1 MAIISTAQNT
11 VLSFV
16 TFQDRSP
23 MAHLTASPFH
33 KPSAFE
39 VARAAQLPT
48 PPDTDTD
55 FAGLGQ
61 PHGAP
66 AEGESWG
73 LPSGPADGR
82 HHRVSTLQY
91 RNTGFRERDRTSTRQ
106 SKWLVVVLP
115 PPSVAERHGHLGH
128 TLSSGPASRLSQ
140 GVLMSLFPTMYG
152 QLTAIAREFNFPS
165 TTGLCVYL
173 QISEG
178 GLSMT
183 PRISDETWQI
193 LWGHLFEPRSPA
205 PPPLQQFP
213 VCGRIEFDIDLSK
226 ARWFDPWVMSSRRP
240 AMDVPISVP
249 PSISHMRADS
259 KTTFLDDQVG
269 DAQSELSYTPM
280 KPRAFTRHVPR
291 KLSLVDRLDSVSVA
305 SGLATTVPRGEDG
318 VDAQMRNAL
327 TPIVQEDEG
336 KVGSRDLNTRV
347 RSWRA
352 GSSVAPTP
360 LAAVGQISLDPV
372 HMPNTIQLPDTLT
385 VPDGAPEELNLDDFK
400 WSASSLGPPE
410 FYDVESR
417 ISSPRVPSVHID
429 GRLEGSVLL
438 TPTTATSWGPPD
450 DISSVSPTPN
460 LWRLPSPDIAWR
472 MLDDVP
478 LTPSTATS
486 WGPPSEYLDSV
497 SSISRPPSVDIGAR
511 MVISRPNTPSTAT
524 SWGPPSSWPPTPF
537 GYYELDAPRT
547 PDIAERGQSSPH
559 RYQASYLSFPR
570 FREEAA
576 TWEHVWPFN
585 SVASSVHTHVHPSSR
600 AQVEGAWD
608 LVWPFT
614 QPHGLS
620 ADLDHHVSDVL
631 DRVYFNTTDSLHAGA
646 RVTVALPASYPT
658 FNLYPAIYPH
668 FEIYP
673 GNPCGLQLPQE
684 RIRPLYSG
692 REHLLPSSY
701 QPEYPDFN
709 IYPPTRR
716 MVSTE
721 WKRKNLFEPV
731 SLQLPSFYPCLRPY
745 PLVYPHNLSEIYPQ
759 ILSRQDGSRSAI
771 SSSNYQVSTGVASH
785 QSRQA
790 DSLTVT
796 LEASYPSFSLYPAV
810 YPAFEIYPV
819 LSTPQEQAASR
830 TISLDVHV
838 NYPLIVLYPSA
849 YPNFD
854 IYPMVPSKSGDCSST
869 ETYHTVEYPFFTLY
883 PAVYPF
889 LDIYP
894 AKTTIQQERHLDI
907 SFNPLY
913 PHFDLYPAVYPN
925 FDIYRTGH
933 ASNLDTYQKMQPV
946 TIPAGYPAIHIYTP
960 VYPHFEIWPE
970 HRHLAVASSMRRRRR
985 LHAELHE
992 EVLRETPTSGSM
1004 DVTGKDTLGV
1014 SRRRR
1019 RTHAELH
1026 AEVIRHGTTL
1036 SQTETSTEA
1045 DRREPSPSAHIP
1057 RGTTHLSTSPAS
1069 RSPSTSPVEAGNPL
1083 PPRRAR
1089 SGTISSRQ
1097 SSSPTSPAELQSLK
1111 TPKSSSPSSPHVRES
1126 VSFAPLSS
1134 RISAPLRRVS
1144 SARPL
1149 SVAVP
1154 SHSTLSPVD
1163 EDPSRVASAST
1174 LQRSGSLASQRK
1186 SPSRRDS
1193 LVLERARL
1201 FETMSSHDDA
1211 PTRIT
1216 MSALAQFPT
1225 PPVPPVPPLP
1235 TDARRLSHSP
1245 DLIPTF
1251 RR

>member
-1 MAIISTAQNT
+1 
-11 VLSFV
+11 
-16 TFQDRSP
+16 

-66 AEGESWG
+66 ADGESWG

-91 RNTGFRERDRTSTRQ
+91 RNTGFRERDRTSSRQ

-115 PPSVAERHGHLGH
+115 PASVTERHGHLGH
-128 TLSSGPASRLSQ
+128 TLSSGPPSRLSQ
-140 GVLMSLFPTMYG
+140 GVLMPLFPTMYG

-193 LWGHLFEPRSPA
+193 LWGHLFEPRSPT

-213 VCGRIEFDIDLSK
+213 VCGRVEFDIDLSK

-240 AMDVPISVP
+240 AMDVPVSVP

-269 DAQSELSYTPM
+269 DAQSELSYTPA
-280 KPRAFTRHVPR
+280 KPRTFARHVPR

-318 VDAQMRNAL
+318 IDVQMRNTL

-372 HMPNTIQLPDTLT
+372 HMPNTIHLPDTLT

-410 FYDVESR
+410 FYDAESR
-417 ISSPRVPSVHID
+417 VSSSRVPSVHID

-450 DISSVSPTPN
+450 DISSVSSISNT
-460 LWRLPSPDIAWR
+460 WRLPSPDIAWR

-497 SSISRPPSVDIGAR
+497 SSISCPPSVDIGAR

-524 SWGPPSSWPPTPF
+524 SWGPPSSWPPTPI
-537 GYYELDAPRT
+537 GYYELEAPRT
-547 PDIAERGQSSPH
+547 PDIAERGQFSPH
-559 RYQASYLSFPR
+559 QYQASYLTFPR

-585 SVASSVHTHVHPSSR
+585 SVPASSVHAHAQPSSE
-600 AQVEGAWD
+600 AQVDGAWD

-620 ADLDHHVSDVL
+620 ADLDHHVPGVL
-631 DRVYFNTTDSLHAGA
+631 DRVRVDMVDSIHAGA
-646 RVTVALPASYPT
+646 RVTVALSAPYPV
-658 FNLYPAIYPH
+658 FNLYPASYPH

-673 GNPCGLQLPQE
+673 GNPCGPQIPQE
-684 RIRPLYSG
+684 QIRPLYSG
-692 REHLLPSSY
+692 REHLLPTSY
-701 QPEYPDFN
+701 QPEYPDFD
-709 IYPPTRR
+709 IYPPTCQK
-716 MVSTE
+716 VSKD
-721 WKRKNLFEPV
+721 WKRKNSLEPV
-731 SLQLPSFYPCLRPY
+731 SLQLPSLYPCFRLY
-745 PLVYPHNLSEIYPQ
+745 PLVYPHSLGEIYPQ
-759 ILSRQDGSRSAI
+759 SLTRQDGAR
-771 SSSNYQVSTGVASH
+771 SSSLSSNIRASTSALL
-785 QSRQA
+785 RRA
-790 DSLTVT
+790 DNPIVT

-810 YPAFEIYPV
+810 YPEFAIYPV
-819 LSTPQEQAASR
+819 SSVPQEQAASR
-830 TISLDVHV
+830 TISLDVHI
-838 NYPLIVLYPSA
+838 NYPLIVLYPPA
-849 YPNFD
+849 YPNFE
-854 IYPMVPSKSGDCSST
+854 IYPIVPLKSGDHSST
-869 ETYHTVEYPFFTLY
+869 QTYHTVEYPVFTLY
-883 PAVYPF
+883 PPVYPF

-894 AKTTIQQERHLDI
+894 EKTTIQQQQEQHLDI
-907 SFNPLY
+907 SFNPSY
-913 PHFDLYPAVYPN
+913 PYFDIYPAVYPN
-925 FDIYRTGH
+925 FDIYHTGH
-933 ASNLDTYQKMQPV
+933 ASNMDTYQKMQGV
-946 TIPAGYPAIHIYTP
+946 TLPAQYPAIHIYTP
-960 VYPHFEIWPE
+960 VYPYFEIWPE
-970 HRHLAVASSMRRRRR
+970 HPFAAVSSKRRRRR

-992 EVLRETPTSGSM
+992 EVLRETSTSSSM
-1004 DVTGKDTLGV
+1004 IVTGKRALEAPH
-1014 SRRRR
+1014 RRR

-1026 AEVIRHGTTL
+1026 FEVVKSGVML
-1036 SQTETSTEA
+1036 PQTEISPEI
-1045 DRREPSPSAHIP
+1045 DRHEPSPTVHTP
-1057 RGTTHLSTSPAS
+1057 RGATHLSSSPAN
-1069 RSPSTSPVEAGNPL
+1069 RSSSTSLVEAGNPL

-1111 TPKSSSPSSPHVRES
+1111 TPKNPSPSSPHIRES
-1126 VSFAPLSS
+1126 VSFAPLST
-1134 RISAPLRRVS
+1134 RVSAPLRRVS

-1163 EDPSRVASAST
+1163 EDPSRVASASA

-1235 TDARRLSHSP
+1235 TDARKPSHSP
-1245 DLIPTF
+1245 DSIPAF